1 MEIKLEAWAVTLPD
15 EPRRA
20 APLTAWID
28 VHPDFPGENEPVL
41 KLGIGDIVIRVWPA
55 DPARIRAL
63 GEQLLQLVAEAPL
76 ETREETSNYQRRS
89 VCG

>member
-41 KLGIGDIVIRVWPA
+41 KLGIGDIVIRVWRLIPPA
-55 DPARIRAL
+55 SGRL
-63 GEQLLQLVAEAPL
+63 GN
-76 ETREETSNYQRRS
+76 SCCDS
-89 VCG
+89 